1 MNALNQLKEMLTLD
15 RKTLRIEDIA
25 PLVQEIEVMYLQ
37 TADKLSRK
45 RSRENELASDLA
57 TSRKL
62 ATALAMKLGM
72 DLLSED
78 DKRRLKGK
86 KKKKRKE
93 IGKVFLTNSK

>member
-1 MNALNQLKEMLTLD
+1 
-15 RKTLRIEDIA
+15 
-25 PLVQEIEVMYLQ
+25 
-37 TADKLSRK
+37 
-45 RSRENELASDLA
+45 
-57 TSRKL
+57 
-62 ATALAMKLGM
+62 MKLGM